1 MAIRVAFR
9 DVALIFKVGETE
21 GEAVA
26 ADRFDKLVA
35 EGSVVTLGED
45 VDNSEIVGVG
55 VREGEGVIPFPD
67 ELSK

>member
-1 MAIRVAFR
+1 MAIRVAFKEI
-9 DVALIFKVGETE
+9 ALIFKVGEIE
-21 GEAVA
+21 GGEVTV
-26 ADRFDKLVA
+26 DRLGKLVA